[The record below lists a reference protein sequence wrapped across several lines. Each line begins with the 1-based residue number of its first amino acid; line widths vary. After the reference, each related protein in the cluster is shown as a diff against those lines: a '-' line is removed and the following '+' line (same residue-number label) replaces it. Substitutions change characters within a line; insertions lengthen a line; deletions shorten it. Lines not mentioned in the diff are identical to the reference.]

1 MKAIKRIASLILV
14 LALLL
19 GTGILSAAA
28 EEAAVQPELVARVKD
43 IIEVDGYQFKDLND
57 NGELDPYEDWRLT
70 PEERAD
76 NLLSLMSVEQKATQ
90 MAHLTLVNCK
100 ETWFTDSN
108 AGFAL
113 VYELIFEAPEPEDD
127 EDDWDDE
134 DEEEEEEAEPV
145 PETNTG
151 YAAYKLNEIQEW
163 SEASE
168 LGIPVIFSM
177 DTEAGA
183 AFLKDATFLPDEIN
197 QGAANDA
204 DLVKRLNEVL
214 KEELMA
220 VGVRMALSPDADLM
234 TDPRWG
240 RNQEC
245 YSEDVETVE
254 TLIAAAV
261 EALQGGSELTADS
274 VIATVK
280 HFPGAGAQQDGVDAS
295 PLTISEDSLELHLAG
310 FKAAIAAGVAAVMP
324 YGYSTVPYL
333 GGDAEEFSAD
343 QSAVVMTD
351 LLRGRLGY
359 EGIIQTDWGMNFVQA
374 ANSGADIL
382 GGMGV
387 KNALRDVAGEVDE
400 ERLNDAVRRILI
412 AKFKLG
418 IFENPYVSVEEAEA
432 IVGSDAH
439 KAVAKEAAAR
449 SFTLVKYE
457 NAASLEGQSFIVA
470 GELAD
475 DVRCLSS
482 GWTAKEPVEIAG
494 TTILE
499 ALQAK
504 AGEDKVTYIA
514 EAADVPADLS
524 GVTAVVV
531 VGEKSGT
538 HDPAWGA
545 ATLEFPEEQVALINA
560 LDKAGANVVAVVI
573 MNRAYV
579 LTPIAEAADSV
590 LLAYRPGVTCGAE
603 ALADCLFG
611 ETAITGKLP
620 FQIPASMDQVLAQRE
635 DLPKDI
641 ADPLYEY
648 GFGIDAEGFGR

>member
-1 MKAIKRIASLILV
+1 MNAVRRIASLALA
-14 LALLL
+14 ALL
-19 GTGILSAAA
+19 GMSALPGLA
-28 EEAAVQPELVARVKD
+28 EDAPVQPELQARVKD

-57 NGELDPYEDWRLT
+57 NGALDAYEDWRLS
-70 PEERAD
+70 PEERAE
-76 NLLSLMSVEQKATQ
+76 NLLSLMTAEQKAAQ
-90 MAHLTLVNCK
+90 MVHLTLVTK
-100 ETWFTDSN
+100 KDSWFSKN
-108 AGFAL
+108 NVGFAL
-113 VYELIFEAPEPEDD
+113 VYEYIFEPDAE
-127 EDDWDDE
+127 DE
-134 DEEEEEEAEPV
+134 DEEESEASDAPLSSAR
-145 PETNTG
+145 N
-151 YAAYKLNEIQEW
+151 AAMRTNEIQEL
-163 SEASE
+163 SEGSE

-183 AFLKDATFLPDEIN
+183 AFVKDATFLPDEIN
-197 QGAANDA
+197 QGAAGDA
-204 DLVKRLNEVL
+204 ELVARLNQVL

-220 VGVRMALSPDADLM
+220 VGVRMALSPDADLI

-254 TLIAAAV
+254 TMTTAAV
-261 EALQGGSELTADS
+261 KALQGENGLDENS
-274 VIATVK
+274 VMATVK
-280 HFPGAGAQQDGVDAS
+280 HFPGAGAQTNGVDGS
-295 PLTISEDSLELHLAG
+295 PLTISEDSLDMHLAG
-310 FKAAIAAGVAAVMP
+310 FKAAIEAGVAAVMP

-333 GGDAEEFSAD
+333 GGDAVDNSAD

-351 LLRGRLGY
+351 LLRGELGY
-359 EGIIQTDWGMNFVQA
+359 EGIIQTDWGLNFVGA
-374 ANSGADIL
+374 ANAGADVL
-382 GGMGV
+382 GGAGV
-387 KNALRDVAGEVDE
+387 RSTAQLVDGVDE
-400 ERLNDAVRRILI
+400 DKLTDACRRILI
-412 AKFKLG
+412 AKFQLG
-418 IFENPYVSVEEAEA
+418 LFENPYVDEDAAEA
-432 IVGSDAH
+432 IVGSDEH
-439 KAVAKEAAAR
+439 KAVAKEAAAK

-475 DVRCLSS
+475 DVRCLNS

-504 AGEDKVTYIA
+504 AGADNVTYLTSA
-514 EAADVPADLS
+514 GEVPTDLN

-545 ATLEFPEEQVALINA
+545 ATLEFPDEQVELINA
-560 LDKAGANVVAVVI
+560 LDKAGANVVAVVV

-579 LTPIAEAADSV
+579 LTPVAEAADSV
-590 LLAYRPGVTCGAE
+590 LVVYRPGVTCGAE
-603 ALADCLFG
+603 AVADCLFG
-611 ETAITGKLP
+611 ETAITGRLP
-620 FQIPASMDQVLAQRE
+620 FQIPASMEQVLAQRE

-641 ADPLYEY
+641 ENPLYEY